1 MPLDAHAQAVLAAF
15 ADLPPLD
22 PATLTI
28 EHYRAFLAAGMV
40 PGEPEPL
47 AAVTDLVAQGAAG
60 PLAARAYHPGG
71 NAPLPVVAFFHGGGF
86 VSLGLDSHDALCR
99 RLARLSGA
107 LVVSFDYRLAPEA
120 PFPAAAHDAIAA
132 VRWLHAHVA
141 TLGGDPTRI
150 AVVGDSAGGN
160 LAAVAAQQ
168 LRGDAAEPCHQLL
181 LYPAVDGA
189 ADTASYR
196 EHVNVGFLPA
206 ALMRWFW
213 QLYLGGGN
221 AHDALA
227 SPLRSANLTGLAPAT
242 VFTAECDPLRDEG
255 EAYAR
260 ALAAAGNAV
269 ELKRWDGQFH
279 GFASLLN
286 VLPAADAAVAEGAAA
301 LRRAFAAVPA

>member
-28 EHYRAFLAAGMV
+28 EHYRAFLAVGMV

-47 AAVTDLVAQGAAG
+47 AQVSDLVAQGAAG
-60 PLAARAYHPGG
+60 AIAARAYHPGG
-71 NAPLPVVAFFHGGGF
+71 NGPLPVVAFFHGGGF

-99 RLARLSGA
+99 RLALLSGA

-120 PFPAAAHDAIAA
+120 PFPAAAHDAVAA
-132 VRWLHAHVA
+132 VRWLHAHA
-141 TLGGDPTRI
+141 AALGGDPGRI
-150 AVVGDSAGGN
+150 AVAGDSAGGN

-189 ADTASYR
+189 ADTASYH

-213 QLYLGGGN
+213 QLYLGDAD
-221 AHDALA
+221 AHDPLA
-227 SPLRSANLTGLAPAT
+227 SPLRSAKLAGLAPAT

-260 ALAAAGNAV
+260 ALAATGNAV

-279 GFASLLN
+279 GFASLLG